1 MNMSLLSLIRLVTHF
16 AMKEKFHVEFLGWI
30 YVAISISVFVAPLS
44 IVVSKIIKAFE
55 LKRFGCSHFFFFLK
69 ENYLQAFYFS
79 FLFVGTSNSNWS
91 VEFMP
96 FNLSFFL
103 ILNAIMW
110 FAYGLFLKE
119 ICIAISN
126 LHLQILSLFQ
136 ILSAIKFLLNF
147 F

>member
-1 MNMSLLSLIRLVTHF
+1 MLSLILLVTHF

-30 YVAISISVFVAPLS
+30 YVAISISFFVAPLS
-44 IVVSKIIKAFE
+44 IVVSNIIKAFE
-55 LKRFGCSHFFFFLK
+55 LKRFGCSHFFFK
-69 ENYLQAFYFS
+69 ENYSQAFYFS
-79 FLFVGTSNSNWS
+79 FLFVGTSHSNWS

-103 ILNAIMW
+103 TLNVVMW
-110 FAYGLFLKE
+110 FAYGLFLKD